1 MTPWDLPF
9 GGRLLLCAPLH
20 RLPPQRRKLHGG
32 APWGLTNF
40 PTNGLV
46 EGKIYRKTPY
56 VMGKT
61 MENSWFPVKIFP
73 TPPIHWS
80 EQLVLWRFPWS
91 WGIPNSWMV
100 YFRDNPNLKLGW
112 WLGVPLFS
120 ETFISKVLQ
129 SWLDLQNS
137 KCLRYW
143 LVRWNHDSNG
153 FSSESC
159 GSVASSKAMT
169 SQEESERLFISSWG
183 ESIGDAGPLWIY
195 EQDTQRSPGI
205 NQGLV
210 SIPIEHHPNIGD
222 IISSKYLKVMFKIPK
237 MGHLPTPVNIQ
248 KDAHRYHSFPR
259 KIIYKWGRFPRHVSL
274 PGGDL

>member
-1 MTPWDLPF
+1 MMTW
-9 GGRLLLCAPLH
+9 
-20 RLPPQRRKLHGG
+20 
-32 APWGLTNF
+32 
-40 PTNGLV
+40 
-46 EGKIYRKTPY
+46 
-56 VMGKT
+56 
-61 MENSWFPVKIFP
+61 
-73 TPPIHWS
+73 
-80 EQLVLWRFPWS
+80 
-91 WGIPNSWMV
+91 
-100 YFRDNPNLKLGW
+100 
-112 WLGVPLFS
+112 GVPLFS

-159 GSVASSKAMT
+159 GSVVSSKAMT

-210 SIPIEHHPNIGD
+210 NIPIEHHPNIGD
-222 IISSKYLKVMFKIPK
+222 IISNKYLKVMFKIPK
-237 MGHLPTPVNIQ
+237 MGHLPTPDRLVEERLQ
-248 KDAHRYHSFPR
+248 F
-259 KIIYKWGRFPRHVSL
+259 L
-274 PGGDL
+274 